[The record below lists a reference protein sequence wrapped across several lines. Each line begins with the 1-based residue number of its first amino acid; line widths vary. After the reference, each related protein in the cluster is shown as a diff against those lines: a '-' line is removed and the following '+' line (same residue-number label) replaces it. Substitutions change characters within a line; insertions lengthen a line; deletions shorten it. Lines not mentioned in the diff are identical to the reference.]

1 MKLTAKKLKSLIREV
16 VDEKA
21 KDSMILTEATQ
32 WSQYNRIMDL
42 FSGEVGSVD
51 QVVIMSPMNP
61 HAKVISQ
68 DKEENRI
75 ANEKRKEAFLEDL
88 KRAGFGYRF
97 IEGMYGDPEDSYII
111 PHMSAN
117 EATFYCYKY
126 AQESFV
132 YSVRQDPVPSPDD
145 VILHQ
150 MCYIN
155 FKDPQQDP
163 NYPEEIYGKMYVVP
177 DSATHTV
184 GEETTDMNDF
194 SKMASASNFYS
205 AVPKKGPKAGPKFSM
220 DFDFDT
226 GKKGNIG
233 KPMSNPRNPKYPRLD
248 ETYISIKESDIPN
261 TKEAKQ
267 LVESIKDRAF
277 KINEKDR
284 IGSSRWRERLK
295 MNGEKKKLLKLIKS
309 RK

>member
-1 MKLTAKKLKSLIREV
+1 MGEFKMKLTAGKLKSLIEEV
-16 VDEKA
+16 ISENRRS
-21 KDSMILTEATQ
+21 SMILSEATQ
-32 WSQYNRIMDL
+32 WSQYNRIMDI

-61 HAKVISQ
+61 HAKAISAEQ
-68 DKEENRI
+68 
-75 ANEKRKEAFLEDL
+75 NEKRKEAFLEDM
-88 KRAGFGYRF
+88 KRAGFGFRM
-97 IEGMYGDPEDSYII
+97 IEGMYGGPEDSYII
-111 PHMSAN
+111 PHMSAD

-145 VILHQ
+145 PVVHQ
-150 MCYIN
+150 MCYID
-155 FKDPQQDP
+155 FKEPQQDP
-163 NYPEEIYGKMYVVP
+163 NYPEDIYGKMYVVP
-177 DSATHTV
+177 DSASHTV

-194 SKMASASNFYS
+194 SQMAGATNYYS
-205 AVPKKGPKAGPKFSM
+205 SVPKKGPKAGPKFSM
-220 DFDFDT
+220 DFDFAA
-226 GKKGNIG
+226 GKKGNIT
-233 KPMSNPRNPKYPRLD
+233 KPMSDPRNPKYPRLE

-261 TKEAKQ
+261 TTEAKR
-267 LVESIKDRAF
+267 LVESINARAA

-295 MNGEKKKLLKLIKS
+295 MNGEKQKLLKLVKR

>member
-1 MKLTAKKLKSLIREV
+1 MKLTAGKLKSLIEEV
-16 VDEKA
+16 ISENRRS
-21 KDSMILTEATQ
+21 SMILSEATQ
-32 WSQYNRIMDL
+32 WSQYNRIMDI

-61 HAKVISQ
+61 HAKAISAEQ
-68 DKEENRI
+68 
-75 ANEKRKEAFLEDL
+75 NEKRKEAFLEDM
-88 KRAGFGYRF
+88 KRAGFGFRM
-97 IEGMYGDPEDSYII
+97 IEGMYGGPEDSYII
-111 PHMSAN
+111 PHMSAD

-145 VILHQ
+145 PVVHQ
-150 MCYIN
+150 MCYID
-155 FKDPQQDP
+155 FKEPQQDP
-163 NYPEEIYGKMYVVP
+163 NYPEDIYGKMYVVP
-177 DSATHTV
+177 DSASHTV

-194 SKMASASNFYS
+194 SQMAGATNYYS
-205 AVPKKGPKAGPKFSM
+205 SVPKKGPKAGPKFSM
-220 DFDFDT
+220 DFDFAA
-226 GKKGNIG
+226 GKKGNIT
-233 KPMSNPRNPKYPRLD
+233 KPMSDPRNPKYPRLE

-261 TKEAKQ
+261 TTEAKR
-267 LVESIKDRAF
+267 LVESINARAA

-295 MNGEKKKLLKLIKS
+295 MNGEKQKLLKLVKR

>member
-1 MKLTAKKLKSLIREV
+1 MKLSAGKLKSLIQEV
-16 VDEKA
+16 IAENK
-21 KDSMILTEATQ
+21 KPSMVLSEATQ

-42 FSGEVGSVD
+42 FTGEVGSVD

-61 HAKVISQ
+61 HAKSISAEQ
-68 DKEENRI
+68 
-75 ANEKRKEAFLEDL
+75 NEKRKEAFLEDM
-88 KRAGFGYRF
+88 KRAGFGFRM
-97 IEGMYGDPEDSYII
+97 IEGMYGGPEDSYII

-132 YSVRQDPVPSPDD
+132 YSVRQDPVPTPDD
-145 VILHQ
+145 VVLHQ
-150 MCYIN
+150 MCYIQ
-155 FKDPQQDP
+155 FDGPQQDP
-163 NYPEEIYGKMYVVP
+163 NYPEDIYGKMYVVP
-177 DSATHTV
+177 DNASHTI

-194 SKMASASNFYS
+194 SQMAGATNYYS
-205 AVPKKGPKAGPKFSM
+205 SVPKKGPKEGPKFSM
-220 DFDFDT
+220 DFDFGT
-226 GKKGNIG
+226 GKKGNIT
-233 KPMSNPRNPKYPRLD
+233 KPMSGARNPKYPRLE
-248 ETYISIKESDIPN
+248 ETYISIKESEIPN

-267 LVESIKDRAF
+267 LVESIKSRAF

-295 MNGEKKKLLKLIKS
+295 MNGEKQKLLNLIKR

>member
-1 MKLTAKKLKSLIREV
+1 MKLTAKKLKTLIEEV
-16 VDEKA
+16 ISENRRSSA
-21 KDSMILTEATQ
+21 ILSEATQ
-32 WSQYNRIMDL
+32 WSEYNRIMDI

-61 HAKVISQ
+61 HAKAISAEQ
-68 DKEENRI
+68 
-75 ANEKRKEAFLEDL
+75 NEKRKEAFLEDM
-88 KRAGFGYRF
+88 KRAGFGFRM
-97 IEGMYGDPEDSYII
+97 IEGMYGGPEDSYII
-111 PHMSAN
+111 PHMSAD

-145 VILHQ
+145 SVVHQ
-150 MCYIN
+150 MCYID
-155 FKDPQQDP
+155 FKEPQQDP
-163 NYPEEIYGKMYVVP
+163 NYPEDIYGKMYVVP
-177 DSATHTV
+177 DSASHTV

-194 SKMASASNFYS
+194 SQMAGATNYYS
-205 AVPKKGPKAGPKFSM
+205 SVPKKGPKAGPKFSM
-220 DFDFDT
+220 DFDFAA
-226 GKKGNIG
+226 GKKGNIT
-233 KPMSNPRNPKYPRLD
+233 KPMSDPRNPKYPRLE

-261 TKEAKQ
+261 TTEAKR
-267 LVESIKDRAF
+267 LVESINARAA

-295 MNGEKKKLLKLIKS
+295 MNGEKQKLLKLVKR

>member
-1 MKLTAKKLKSLIREV
+1 MKLTAKKLKSLIEEV
-16 VDEKA
+16 ISENRRSSA
-21 KDSMILTEATQ
+21 ILSEATQ
-32 WSQYNRIMDL
+32 WSQYNRIMDI

-61 HAKVISQ
+61 HAKAISAEQ
-68 DKEENRI
+68 
-75 ANEKRKEAFLEDL
+75 NEKRKEAFLEDM
-88 KRAGFGYRF
+88 KRAGFGFRM
-97 IEGMYGDPEDSYII
+97 IEGMYGGPEDSYII
-111 PHMSAN
+111 PHMSAD

-145 VILHQ
+145 SVVHQ
-150 MCYIN
+150 MCYID
-155 FKDPQQDP
+155 FKEPQQDP
-163 NYPEEIYGKMYVVP
+163 NYPEDIYGKMYVVP
-177 DSATHTV
+177 DSASHTV

-194 SKMASASNFYS
+194 SQMAGATNYYS
-205 AVPKKGPKAGPKFSM
+205 SVPKKGPKAGPKFSM
-220 DFDFDT
+220 DFDFAA
-226 GKKGNIG
+226 GKKGNIT
-233 KPMSNPRNPKYPRLD
+233 KPMSDPSNPKYPRLE

-261 TKEAKQ
+261 TTEAKR
-267 LVESIKDRAF
+267 LVESINARAA

-295 MNGEKKKLLKLIKS
+295 MNGEKQKLLKLVKR

>member
-1 MKLTAKKLKSLIREV
+1 MKLTAKKLKSLIEEV
-16 VDEKA
+16 ISENRRSSV
-21 KDSMILTEATQ
+21 ILSEATQ
-32 WSQYNRIMDL
+32 WSQYNRIMDI

-61 HAKVISQ
+61 HAKAISAEQ
-68 DKEENRI
+68 
-75 ANEKRKEAFLEDL
+75 NEKRKEAFLEDM
-88 KRAGFGYRF
+88 KRAGFGFRM
-97 IEGMYGDPEDSYII
+97 IEGMYGGPEDSYII
-111 PHMSAN
+111 PHMSAD

-145 VILHQ
+145 PVVHQ
-150 MCYIN
+150 MCYID
-155 FKDPQQDP
+155 FKEPQQDP
-163 NYPEEIYGKMYVVP
+163 NYPEDIYGKMYVVP
-177 DSATHTV
+177 DSASHTV

-194 SKMASASNFYS
+194 SQMAGATNYYS
-205 AVPKKGPKAGPKFSM
+205 SVPKKGPKAGPKFSM
-220 DFDFDT
+220 DFDFAA
-226 GKKGNIG
+226 GKKGNIT
-233 KPMSNPRNPKYPRLD
+233 KPMSDPRNPKYPRLE

-261 TKEAKQ
+261 TTEAKR
-267 LVESIKDRAF
+267 LVESINARAA

-295 MNGEKKKLLKLIKS
+295 MNGEKQKLLKLVKR